1 MLGANLLVEEGADV
15 AEAAARVARER
26 GTTYVLLGA
35 PRPRR
40 GLGRLSEPLVMRL
53 IRRLRGVDVRVV
65 AERRSGRDG
74 GA

>member
-1 MLGANLLVEEGADV
+1 MLGANLLVEEGEDV
-15 AEAAARVARER
+15 AEVAERVALER

-35 PRPRR
+35 PRRRR

-53 IRRLRGVDVRVV
+53 IRRLPGVDVRVV
-65 AERRSGRDG
+65 AERVSDRDG